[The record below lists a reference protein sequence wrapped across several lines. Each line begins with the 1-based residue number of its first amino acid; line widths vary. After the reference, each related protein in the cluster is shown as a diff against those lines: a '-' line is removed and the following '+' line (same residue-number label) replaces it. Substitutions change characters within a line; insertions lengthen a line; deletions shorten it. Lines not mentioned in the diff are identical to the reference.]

1 MKRFFGIL
9 GLILF
14 GCLSGVQAQTTAVE
28 PLAKAFSKAYAKK
41 RLASLDRQRP
51 YGSTIK
57 FVISFS
63 RIKDYED
70 AESEVKSFKTLA
82 QAERWLIKR
91 GIDSEMPS
99 RQTEPLRGCKKGVC
113 RYDVTGLLHNQLF
126 LVSFTYGYRKGRPY
140 IKTVYLT
147 DGE

>member
-1 MKRFFGIL
+1 MKRFVGTL
-9 GLILF
+9 GLMLF
-14 GCLSGVQAQTTAVE
+14 GCLIGIPAQTTAVE
-28 PLAKAFSKAYAKK
+28 PLAKVFSKAYAKK

-51 YGSTIK
+51 FGRTIK
-57 FVISFS
+57 FVIAFS
-63 RIKDYED
+63 RIRDYENAD
-70 AESEVKSFKTLA
+70 SEVKSFKTLV

-91 GIDSEMPS
+91 GINSDMPS
-99 RQTEPLRGCKKGVC
+99 RETEPLKGCKKGVC

-126 LVSFTYGYRKGRPY
+126 LTSFTYGYSKGRPY

>member
-1 MKRFFGIL
+1 MS
-9 GLILF
+9 LF
-14 GCLSGVQAQTTAVE
+14 GCLSGVQAQTKAVE
-28 PLAKAFSKAYAKK
+28 SLAKAFSKAYAKK
-41 RLASLDRQRP
+41 RLASLDRERP

-57 FVISFS
+57 FVIAFS

-91 GIDSEMPS
+91 GINSNIPS
-99 RQTEPLRGCKKGVC
+99 RETEPLKGCKKGVC

-126 LVSFTYGYRKGRPY
+126 LIGFNYGYSKGRPY